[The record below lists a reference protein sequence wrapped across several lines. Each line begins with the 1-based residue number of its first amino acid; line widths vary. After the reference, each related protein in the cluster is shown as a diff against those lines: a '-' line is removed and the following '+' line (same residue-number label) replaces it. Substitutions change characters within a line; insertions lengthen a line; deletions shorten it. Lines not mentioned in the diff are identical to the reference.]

1 VNAGRVD
8 RSRRPEPGPEPLF
21 RFPQIARRTL
31 PNGLRVWTVEHRGL
45 PVIALIAL
53 VPAGASSDPMDRPGL
68 AALTADML
76 DEGAGGRSALELQ
89 EAIGR
94 IGASL
99 DTEVGSDATMITLA
113 MLSRF
118 TDRGLGLL
126 SDILTRPSLDEHEF
140 TRLRE
145 LRVNRLTQLRDVP
158 PSLADRAFSR
168 LLFGTHPYAHLPMG
182 TEPSLRAMTHDE
194 VCAFHHRS
202 YDPARA
208 TIVAVGD
215 FSHAEMAQAVGN
227 AFAGWTAAPA
237 TAHATAVPA
246 LVAPVVGSRV
256 AIVARPGAPQSEL
269 RIGQVG
275 AERTTR
281 DYHALLVLNSVLGGQ
296 FVSRINMNLREQ
308 KGYTYG
314 ARTTFD
320 FRRGRGPFLLQT
332 SVQTQATAAAVRE
345 SFNELHAIRDER
357 PATPDEVR
365 LACASLT
372 RGFPRSF
379 ETSEQVARAVAQLA
393 LYDLPDDSF
402 EEFVPRVNATSE
414 DEVTR
419 VANAYLQP
427 AEMITVVVGDPDV
440 VAPALRAEGFPE
452 PVLVTVE

>member
-1 VNAGRVD
+1 VNVD
-8 RSRRPEPGPEPLF
+8 RSRLPALGPEPLF
-21 RFPQIARRTL
+21 RFPQVAKQTL
-31 PNGLRVWTVEHRGL
+31 PNGLGVWTVEHRGL
-45 PVIALIAL
+45 PVVAIIAL
-53 VPAGASSDPMDRPGL
+53 VPAGASSDPPDRPGL

-76 DEGAGGRSALELQ
+76 DEGAGGRSAIELQ
-89 EAIGR
+89 EALGR
-94 IGASL
+94 IGASV

-118 TDRGLGLL
+118 TDRGLALL
-126 SDILTRPSLDEHEF
+126 ADILVRPSLDAQEF
-140 TRLRE
+140 ARLRE

-182 TEPSLRAMTHDE
+182 TEPSLRAMMHDE
-194 VCAFHHRS
+194 VCAFHHRA

-215 FSHAEMAQAVGN
+215 CSHAELLQAVAG
-227 AFAGWTAAPA
+227 AFAGWTAG
-237 TAHATAVPA
+237 TARDAATAVPD

-275 AERTTR
+275 VERTTP
-281 DYHALLVLNSVLGGQ
+281 DYHALLVLNSVIGGQ
-296 FVSRINMNLREQ
+296 FVSRINMNLREH

-332 SVQTQATAAAVRE
+332 SVQTQVTAAAVRE
-345 SFNELHAIRDER
+345 SFNEFSAIRDER
-357 PATPDEVR
+357 PATADEVR

-379 ETSEQVARAVAQLA
+379 ETSEQVARAAAQLA

-402 EEFVPRVNATSE
+402 EQFVPRVNATSE
-414 DEVTR
+414 EEVTR

-427 AEMITVVVGDPDV
+427 AEMITVIVGDADV
-440 VAPALRAEGFPE
+440 VAPALEAEGFGTPQI
-452 PVLVTVE
+452 VTVE